1 MVHLPTALFSLSYI
15 RDSSNRCSHYAPLR
29 GATVV
34 TRTVT
39 EGAAEFQS
47 TRPMR
52 GATGQSGA
60 AERRYQNF
68 NPRAPRG
75 ARQRLDGVERQGICI
90 SIHAPL
96 AGRDRRTE
104 LRPPIGTYFN
114 PRAPCG
120 ARRGYRQVQRGEGSD
135 FNPRAP
141 CGARLIIDIYKKPA
155 NTISIHAP
163 HAGRDYDGIA
173 IVQEGKYF
181 NPRAPCGA
189 RPASPPFCGHEWPFQ
204 STRPM
209 RGATDKAAAASMYG
223 SISIHA
229 PHAGRDLRS
238 KPPCLE
244 SLISIHA
251 PHAGRDDVGFVF
263 CKQPSDFN
271 PRAPCGAR
279 PFCVSF

>member
-52 GATGQSGA
+52 GATPMAIHRSLPMPFQSTRPARGA
-60 AERRYQNF
+60 TCRRQLCPGRQRHF

-75 ARQRLDGVERQGICI
+75 ARP
-90 SIHAPL
+90 H
-96 AGRDRRTE
+96 
-104 LRPPIGTYFN
+104 RPGLPAVHDVFQSTRPMRGATYN
-114 PRAPCG
+114 GNQTMLPD
-120 ARRGYRQVQRGEGSD
+120 SH

-141 CGARLIIDIYKKPA
+141 CGARLFPPVRAGHNDI
-155 NTISIHAP
+155 ISIHAP
-163 HAGRDYDGIA
+163 HAGRDILSLRHKGMPVIFQSTRPMRGATHGILAHILLA
-173 IVQEGKYF
+173 ILYF

-189 RPASPPFCGHEWPFQ
+189 RPWRC
-204 STRPM
+204 STIR
-209 RGATDKAAAASMYG
+209 
-223 SISIHA
+223 
-229 PHAGRDLRS
+229 L
-238 KPPCLE
+238 
-244 SLISIHA
+244 SLLN
-251 PHAGRDDVGFVF
+251 
-263 CKQPSDFN
+263 FN

-279 PFCVSF
+279 RLRKSK

>member
-1 MVHLPTALFSLSYI
+1 M
-15 RDSSNRCSHYAPLR
+15 R

-189 RPASPPFCGHEWPFQ
+189 RPPPLDRLVRHGDFNPRAPCGARLIISDF
-204 STRPM
+204 
-209 RGATDKAAAASMYG
+209 AAAFAYFNPRAPCGARLG
-223 SISIHA
+223 SCSGNARGEDISIHA
-229 PHAGRDLRS
+229 PHAGRDGAANEYFS
-238 KPPCLE
+238 E
-244 SLISIHA
+244 DYHISIHA
-251 PHAGRDDVGFVF
+251 PHAGRD
-263 CKQPSDFN
+263 
-271 PRAPCGAR
+271 
-279 PFCVSF
+279 

>member
-1 MVHLPTALFSLSYI
+1 MVDISIHAPHAGRDTFAALADKWWDISIHAPHAGRDRYSVSTASEPSL
-15 RDSSNRCSHYAPLR
+15 
-29 GATVV
+29 
-34 TRTVT
+34 
-39 EGAAEFQS
+39 FQS

-52 GATGQSGA
+52 GATT
-60 AERRYQNF
+60 
-68 NPRAPRG
+68 
-75 ARQRLDGVERQGICI
+75 QRSSMAL
-90 SIHAPL
+90 
-96 AGRDRRTE
+96 
-104 LRPPIGTYFN
+104 PI
-114 PRAPCG
+114 
-120 ARRGYRQVQRGEGSD
+120 
-135 FNPRAP
+135 
-141 CGARLIIDIYKKPA
+141 L
-155 NTISIHAP
+155 
-163 HAGRDYDGIA
+163 
-173 IVQEGKYF
+173 YF

-279 PFCVSF
+279 PLCVSF